1 MCETDGSTIRYSDL
15 ASPPPECGQAYD
27 SSSESEGGPVPET
40 DLMSKYSELSKLE
53 DIQVAMSS
61 AFASQHEMF
70 ERTVGVVQN
79 AYDTATPTK
88 SVFNELESLSSRRI
102 KTVPQSQLNSTASGI
117 GDHIAGHGSSLC
129 EELPKSLPT
138 CLVYLQSQDSQDVD
152 NTSDIQPSAASDIQ
166 PSATSSKTQ
175 PFSYAQPPSESRP
188 ALPKPTA
195 SSSISTQQRK
205 YSSPLPPSVPQLR
218 SRASLKQERDSGR
231 SQPSVPQP
239 RSRSS
244 LKQEGDSGRS
254 QPVEKQFSHL
264 VGGTQAIMSKDTTR
278 LRGAK
283 IQSSS
288 PSSVKKWKEKDPEST
303 GDHLSSPDDTEDQ
316 WSDSLE
322 GTSTDQIGSK
332 FQARSSK

>member
-1 MCETDGSTIRYSDL
+1 MCETDGNTIHYSDL

-53 DIQVAMSS
+53 DVQVAMSS
-61 AFASQHEMF
+61 TFASQHEMF

-79 AYDTATPTK
+79 AYNTATPTK

-102 KTVPQSQLNSTASGI
+102 KTVPQS
-117 GDHIAGHGSSLC
+117 H
-129 EELPKSLPT
+129 LPT
-138 CLVYLQSQDSQDVD
+138 CRVYLQSQDSQDVD

-166 PSATSSKTQ
+166 PSATSLKTQ

-205 YSSPLPPSVPQLR
+205 YSFPPPPSVPQLR

-244 LKQEGDSGRS
+244 LKQKGDSGRT
-254 QPVEKQFSHL
+254 QPVEKQSSHL
-264 VGGTQAIMSKDTTR
+264 EGGTQAIMSKDMTS

-288 PSSVKKWKEKDPEST
+288 PSSVKKWKEKDPESA
-303 GDHLSSPDDTEDQ
+303 GDRLSSPDDTEDQ